1 MARTKSP
8 VISYADLQKKC
19 KELGINSWEKYKVRY
34 KEIEGSKKTLHAVY
48 AGQWKGNRA
57 FFGTPAKVAEK
68 KESAKTTATTK
79 KTAPKSKVKP
89 AAKKAN
95 GTVNR
100 KKAVANKK

>member
-68 KESAKTTATTK
+68 KRIRQNHSHHQKDCSQKQSQTGCQK
-79 KTAPKSKVKP
+79 GQWYSQSQK
-89 AAKKAN
+89 
-95 GTVNR
+95 GCCQ
-100 KKAVANKK
+100 